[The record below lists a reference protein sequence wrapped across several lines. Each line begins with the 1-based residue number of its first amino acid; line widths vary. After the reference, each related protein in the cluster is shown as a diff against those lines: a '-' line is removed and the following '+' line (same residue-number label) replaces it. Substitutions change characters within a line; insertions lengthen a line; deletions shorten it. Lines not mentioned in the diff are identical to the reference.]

1 MKLHKYKQ
9 VCRLTFF
16 GYDDELRNADYSFSK
31 KSPLSGVNV
40 LYDTKLMRFRLNA
53 INGVDLSN
61 FAKITIESVHLPNRT
76 SLFGNNRATTDLVKL
91 RTSSISSLYNYDT
104 NNSGNNPTLIFT
116 HPDIANANAQ
126 TIQNNSPEYF
136 YNFPVNKQFLQS
148 GQLELEFS
156 LGIENGAGFRIIEGG
171 LDTFAIT
178 FIIYYI
184 EEEELL
190 LQDTPNFNKN
200 QLKPHA
206 SINNGKNYNL
216 YN

>member
-1 MKLHKYKQ
+1 
-9 VCRLTFF
+9 
-16 GYDDELRNADYSFSK
+16 
-31 KSPLSGVNV
+31 
-40 LYDTKLMRFRLNA
+40 MR
-53 INGVDLSN
+53 S
-61 FAKITIESVHLPNRT
+61 
-76 SLFGNNRATTDLVKL
+76 
-91 RTSSISSLYNYDT
+91 SSISSLYNYDT
-104 NNSGNNPTLIFT
+104 KNSGNNPTLIFT

-178 FIIYYI
+178 FIIYDI
-184 EEEELL
+184 EEQELL

-216 YN
+216 NN